1 MDDNNVF
8 TLNKIIRYLKEL
20 DADIICLQEVL
31 YNQFALLKQSL
42 KVDGIFAANI
52 NKPTLMY
59 GIATLSK
66 NEILYNEHI
75 FLKSKEVIRVRLK
88 QNGVVEEAKIN
99 KLYPSRVEIEITER
113 SKRFQI
119 KTQSENYIY
128 IDEQGYILECTSE
141 KLKLPVITGME
152 IIENEANNSKRL
164 NDKNLDI
171 MENILQIYQ
180 ECKKIKIDE
189 KITEIQVNDEYV
201 LKLEQDGI
209 AINLGNATNL
219 KDRMYFVKKLLEEEK
234 ENKGTIYVNGN
245 LNEGFSPYFSAIQ

>member
-1 MDDNNVF
+1 M
-8 TLNKIIRYLKEL
+8 
-20 DADIICLQEVL
+20 
-31 YNQFALLKQSL
+31 
-42 KVDGIFAANI
+42 
-52 NKPTLMY
+52 
-59 GIATLSK
+59 
-66 NEILYNEHI
+66 
-75 FLKSKEVIRVRLK
+75 
-88 QNGVVEEAKIN
+88 
-99 KLYPSRVEIEITER
+99 EIT
-113 SKRFQI
+113 
-119 KTQSENYIY
+119 
-128 IDEQGYILECTSE
+128 
-141 KLKLPVITGME
+141 
-152 IIENEANNSKRL
+152 ENEANNSKRL

-209 AINLGNATNL
+209 AINLGNETNL